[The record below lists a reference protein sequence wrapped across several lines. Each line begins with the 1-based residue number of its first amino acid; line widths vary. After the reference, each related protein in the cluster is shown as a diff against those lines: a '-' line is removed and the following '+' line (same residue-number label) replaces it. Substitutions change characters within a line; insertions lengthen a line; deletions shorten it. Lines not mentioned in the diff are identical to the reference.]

1 VRNNVVVNATWACVA
16 TSSSSNVRI
25 YNNSCYNTAT
35 TGQGSIFVSNE
46 SEIHTFGVN
55 IEIYNNIIYG
65 SAGRPVIKVNADAMT
80 DFSTLRIDGNIYWV
94 TGGAP
99 TFSLKDNSVSASAW
113 AAQYKSATGRTDTS
127 RIVDPKYAST
137 TVTGATSKPLTLQTG
152 SPAIN
157 TGVATS
163 LVTADYLGTAR
174 PLNGV
179 IDVGAYE
186 Y

>member
-1 VRNNVVVNATWACVA
+1 
-16 TSSSSNVRI
+16 
-25 YNNSCYNTAT
+25 
-35 TGQGSIFVSNE
+35 
-46 SEIHTFGVN
+46 
-55 IEIYNNIIYG
+55 
-65 SAGRPVIKVNADAMT
+65 
-80 DFSTLRIDGNIYWV
+80 V

-99 TFSLKDNSVSASAW
+99 TFVLKDNSVSASAW

-137 TVTGATSKPLTLQTG
+137 TVTGATSRPLTLSTG

-157 TGVATS
+157 TGIATT
-163 LVTADYLGTAR
+163 LVTTDYVGTAR

-186 Y
+186 WSAAAR